1 MNFNS
6 CFQDTKTNNLYLHS
20 DRYMC
25 LHMLAKCI
33 NAIKYT
39 YERIVAQ

>member
-25 LHMLAKCI
+25 LHVL
-33 NAIKYT
+33 T
-39 YERIVAQ
+39 YAC